1 VATLVDPGRCAA
13 ETRRRCRP
21 PQRPSGAQ
29 RHQPIKKEAEMARV
43 MTLSA
48 LYVVALGT
56 MFYAYALSI

>member
-1 VATLVDPGRCAA
+1 
-13 ETRRRCRP
+13 
-21 PQRPSGAQ
+21 
-29 RHQPIKKEAEMARV
+29 MARV